1 MAHPMAPR
9 PIKPSVSG
17 GWRVSGSER
26 GVECEVALAF
36 MIMTVGAITPMLWAQ
51 ATAPQVRH
59 WTPLGIG
66 IGARGRP
73 NARQFAT
80 ARIAAWRDSPPAQPM
95 RQMADGSRVPSGVAG
110 QWMPRL
116 GDTGA
121 RRRCRGPT
129 RAHDACAHACAR
141 RKVKVSNHAIPG
153 RGATPRMH
161 AVRPDVQI
169 WLSQGMTWHRIEPA
183 YGQD

>member
-1 MAHPMAPR
+1 
-9 PIKPSVSG
+9 
-17 GWRVSGSER
+17 VSGSER

-36 MIMTVGAITPMLWAQ
+36 MIMTVGAITPMLWAL

-59 WTPLGIG
+59 RTPLGIG
-66 IGARGRP
+66 IGARGRS

-80 ARIAAWRDSPPAQPM
+80 ARIVAWCHSPPAQPI
-95 RQMADGSRVPSGVAG
+95 RQMADSSRVPSGVAG
-110 QWMPRL
+110 QSMPQL
-116 GDTGA
+116 GDTRA
-121 RRRCRGPT
+121 RRCCRAPT

-141 RKVKVSNHAIPG
+141 RKVKVSNHAVAD

-161 AVRPDVQI
+161 AVRPGVQI
-169 WLSQGMTWHRIEPA
+169 WLSQAMTWHRIEHA